1 MAPHRMVAERGG
13 SRKKA
18 PCPVASGTTSR
29 LYSTPHW
36 LMEAEAHLTLLPPL
50 SRAQRRRIRDDAG
63 DDRVS
68 GSEPRWLADAWLML
82 RRTLEQEQQQLSA
95 AGLVPVGIQQPARR
109 SIFMCLQPWWTKHLP
124 LSKTDRQSQRHRQVR
139 RSCMLCAR
147 ISNRRFAKCLNGLG
161 SPAAGDL
168 TVLRHAA
175 RRPAARGW
183 R

>member
-1 MAPHRMVAERGG
+1 MVAERGG

-68 GSEPRWLADAWLML
+68 GSEPRWLADAWSIL

-95 AGLVPVGIQQPARR
+95 AGLVPVGIQQP
-109 SIFMCLQPWWTKHLP
+109 
-124 LSKTDRQSQRHRQVR
+124 D
-139 RSCMLCAR
+139 
-147 ISNRRFAKCLNGLG
+147 G
-161 SPAAGDL
+161 STLYFYVPAAMVDQ
-168 TVLRHAA
+168 A
-175 RRPAARGW
+175 PAAVEDGPAVAEASPSEAFVHAVCKEIDCVVVPAVNETAELADLCVIHRVLLAAQA
-183 R
+183 